1 MAFTKATR
9 VSRSLSV
16 DLSTDSMGVASS
28 SDVSPAADAV
38 VPDVS
43 PAADAVVPDVSS
55 LLPPQPAS
63 TVHKI
68 QIGIS
73 NFAVKEEVMV

>member
-16 DLSTDSMGVASS
+16 DSSTGSTGVACS
-28 SDVSPAADAV
+28 SDVSPAADG
-38 VPDVS
+38 
-43 PAADAVVPDVSS
+43 VVPDVSS

-68 QIGIS
+68 HIGTS
-73 NFAVKEEVMV
+73 NFAVREEVMV

>member
-1 MAFTKATR
+1 MAFIKATR

-43 PAADAVVPDVSS
+43 S

-63 TVHKI
+63 TVHKM

-73 NFAVKEEVMV
+73 NFAVRE

>member
-1 MAFTKATR
+1 MAFIKATR

-43 PAADAVVPDVSS
+43 S

-63 TVHKI
+63 TVNKI

>member
-16 DLSTDSMGVASS
+16 DSSTDSTGVASS
-28 SDVSPAADAV
+28 SGVSPAADAV
-38 VPDVS
+38 VP
-43 PAADAVVPDVSS
+43 AGSS

-63 TVHKI
+63 TVHKM
-68 QIGIS
+68 QIGIR
-73 NFAVKEEVMV
+73 NFAVREEVMV

>member
-16 DLSTDSMGVASS
+16 DSSLGVSSASTGVVCSS
-28 SDVSPAADAV
+28 AVSPAEAEAGV
-38 VPDVS
+38 
-43 PAADAVVPDVSS
+43 DVSS

-63 TVHKI
+63 TVHKM

-73 NFAVKEEVMV
+73 NFAVRE